1 MPQAF
6 GSMEMQKVSSK
17 MKTTTDE
24 ENDDFSIIL
33 DILTLQ
39 NDNISPFFF
48 LIPFYLHPD
57 QSENDFQ
64 VLNFK

>member
-24 ENDDFSIIL
+24 ENGDFSII
-33 DILTLQ
+33 
-39 NDNISPFFF
+39 
-48 LIPFYLHPD
+48 
-57 QSENDFQ
+57 
-64 VLNFK
+64 